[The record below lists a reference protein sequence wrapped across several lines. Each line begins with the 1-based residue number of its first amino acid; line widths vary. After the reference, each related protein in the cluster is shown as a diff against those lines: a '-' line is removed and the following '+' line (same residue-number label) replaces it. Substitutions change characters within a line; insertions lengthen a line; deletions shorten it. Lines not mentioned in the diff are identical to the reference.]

1 MKLLSFI
8 ALFFYL
14 SSLLP
19 SAQFSAAEQW
29 LTSPQNSPTH
39 SLAQLTSSAS
49 PVKHLV
55 LSDDDDHSLVQLH
68 VQAATPGVSQTYSYV
83 ETAFYLQSPLPF
95 LARGPPLALS

>member
-19 SAQFSAAEQW
+19 SAQFSAAHQW
-29 LTSPQNSPTH
+29 LASPQSSPTH
-39 SLAQLTSSAS
+39 SLAQLTSAAS
-49 PVKHLV
+49 PVKHLM

-68 VQAATPGVSQTYSYV
+68 SHTAGPALSQSYSYV
-83 ETAFYLQSPLPF
+83 EKAFYLQSPLAF
-95 LARGPPLALS
+95 LARGPPVVLS